1 MPRILTPGT
10 HSEETLAIAHDLLP
24 PGCQLPPAP
33 HARPEFF
40 DLLKDTEYYIGAG
53 QFKHGP
59 EFYQAAPKLRI
70 VQTLSAGYNTYDLEA
85 ARAAGVPVCNNGG
98 AHATAV
104 AEHALML
111 MLAVSRRLIWVHD
124 GVVSGRWRGND
135 FNAAKLYE
143 LEDKTLGIV
152 GLGNIGK
159 KVARR
164 AKAFDMRIQ
173 YYDINRMTTDQEDAL
188 GVRFAL
194 LPELLKTSD
203 IVSLHVPLDLSTHN
217 LIGERE

>member
-1 MPRILTPGT
+1 MPHRILTPGG
-10 HSEETLAIAHDLLP
+10 HSAETLEIAKDLLP
-24 PGCQLPPAP
+24 PGYELVHAP
-33 HARPEFF
+33 HGRPEFWE
-40 DLLKDTEYYIGAG
+40 LLKDAEFYIGGG

-59 EFYQAAPKLRI
+59 EFYGQAPKLKL

-85 ARAAGVPVCNNGG
+85 ARAAGVPICNNGG
-98 AHATAV
+98 ANATAV
-104 AEHALML
+104 AEHAILL
-111 MLAVSRRLIWVHD
+111 MLAVSRKLTWQHE

-135 FNAAKLYE
+135 FNSTKLYE
-143 LEDKTLGIV
+143 LEDKPLGII

-173 YYDINRMTTDQEDAL
+173 YYDVNRMTTDQEDAL

-194 LPELLKTSD
+194 FPELLRTSD
-203 IVSLHVPLDLSTHN
+203 YVSLHVPLDKSTPH
-217 LIGERE
+217 LLR